1 MTHKTLLTLKHTNP
15 VIRLL
20 GRCDP
25 MSHAARTVTTIAG
38 H

>member
-1 MTHKTLLTLKHTNP
+1 MTHNMLLTLKHTNP
-15 VIRLL
+15 VIRFF

-25 MSHAARTVTTIAG
+25 MSHAARMVTTIAG